1 VCFKPKING
10 INCTFTPV
18 HDSLP
23 DEKLFEKLF
32 NCFHHK
38 KKGWGEKMQKL
49 IFSFDSFLN
58 IVCVVI

>member
-23 DEKLFEKLF
+23 DEKLFEKLLIK
-32 NCFHHK
+32 K
-38 KKGWGEKMQKL
+38 KKGRVRRCRSL
-49 IFSFDSFLN
+49 FFSFDSFLN